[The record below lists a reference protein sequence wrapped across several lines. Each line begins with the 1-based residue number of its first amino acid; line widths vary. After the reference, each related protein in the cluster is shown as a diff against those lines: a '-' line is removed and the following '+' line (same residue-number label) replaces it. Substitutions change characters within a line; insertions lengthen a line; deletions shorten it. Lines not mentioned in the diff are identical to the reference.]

1 MRMLAWA
8 SRLLSH
14 LSLCCLLALG
24 KYTGHFPTSPLRP
37 LLINFSLPWYAW
49 GTYDEPQKNP
59 GNSLPVINTSGS
71 GDGTKISKPQARN
84 SRPTTHPTKGGRPRR
99 AQAYMGLTTPKTKK
113 AKSQAFPSPARPCL
127 CQTDVCQTGNQLI
140 ASAKRN
146 TRDAKTTGKLG
157 VALAS
162 DGHIHRQLPS
172 ETETPEN
179 AGER

>member
-1 MRMLAWA
+1 MLAWA

-24 KYTGHFPTSPLRP
+24 KYTGHFPTSLLRP
-37 LLINFSLPWYAW
+37 LLINSFLPWYLW
-49 GTYDEPQKNP
+49 GTHDEPQKNL

-84 SRPTTHPTKGGRPRR
+84 SRPTTHPTKGGGGEASTGPSLHGTNNTQGREIKEPSLSQPC
-99 AQAYMGLTTPKTKK
+99 QALSLP
-113 AKSQAFPSPARPCL
+113 
-127 CQTDVCQTGNQLI
+127 TDVCQTGNQLI